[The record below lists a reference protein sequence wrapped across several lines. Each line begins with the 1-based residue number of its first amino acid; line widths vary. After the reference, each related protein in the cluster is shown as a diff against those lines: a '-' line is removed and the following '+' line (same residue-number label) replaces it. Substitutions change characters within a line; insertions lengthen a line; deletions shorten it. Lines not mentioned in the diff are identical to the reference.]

1 MDHIQFCCVRS
12 QQEPEA
18 EISGHALMATC
29 PPESHIINHPDVPY
43 PHKTWDVPD
52 VDLMKLLDLSERLP
66 LDGEITPIMALKI
79 IRNDKRYFELNTR
92 DFEILKDD
100 LKAKIRCYGFGAV
113 LEEFEVRDALSSV
126 FATKTESYAVFH

>member
-79 IRNDKRYFELNTR
+79 IRNDERYFELNTR